1 MSTIDDIEDAV
12 RALPPDDLVK
22 FRAWFVEFD
31 AMAWD
36 RQLERD
42 LAAGKL
48 DALLAEAQ
56 VDHRSGLKRIL

>member
-1 MSTIDDIEDAV
+1 MSNIDDIEDAV
-12 RALPPDDLVK
+12 RALQPDDLAK

-42 LAAGKL
+42 AAAGKL
-48 DALLAEAQ
+48 DALLAEANA
-56 VDHRSGLKRIL
+56 DYKSGLQRAL

>member
-12 RALPPDDLVK
+12 RALPPDDLAK
-22 FRAWFVEFD
+22 FRAWFDEFD
-31 AMAWD
+31 ALAWD

-42 LAAGKL
+42 AAAGKL

-56 VDHRSGLKRIL
+56 ADHQSGLKRAL